1 MLTFFRKNL
10 SSVLASLLVNGAI
23 LLLLMLVQRAI
34 ASQSLDLVLES
45 VFSEEIPQE
54 ELTRDLDLKT
64 DAAETL
70 NVIAGGTPSTS
81 VGASAQQP
89 AAAVNVQQAS
99 VMQEM
104 NVQAVVTDLA
114 MPSDAELGEDLGEG
128 EISGEIGAIVEG
140 YGAAMGII
148 TQEIVRMMRNSR
160 VTVIWLFDESGS
172 LEDDRREIREN
183 YQRVYEELGIA
194 TAQDEDLRKTGG
206 DALLTVVASYGAGIN
221 EHTVRPTSEIDKVK
235 EAIDRV
241 PVDQSGQEN
250 MCNAIARMI
259 NKYKVQ
265 AIRGKRKLAVIVVS
279 DESGDDGAFVEQAV
293 AEARAAKAPVYFLGR
308 ESTFGYPYA
317 RQRWVD
323 EPTGEEFWVQIRRGP
338 ETPFPECLQWNGMHG
353 RWDVQ
358 NAGFGPYEQVR
369 IAHETGGIFFV
380 LPGEEESLV
389 GGDSIERRK
398 YDFLSM
404 REYQPDLDSRPEYAQ
419 VRTNSDFRR
428 VLWDVIA
435 TLNPNEE
442 KLLFPKHDALLN
454 IKREHYPLLPPAFK
468 AEALQQVGRA
478 FRSFQ
483 LTNQGIAMLESIRP
497 LRDRE
502 PSQRWRASYD
512 LATAQLYIF
521 RLRLYQFLL
530 AMDQHANNM
539 PLPKDPKSNE
549 WNFWWGGQP
558 IVPDDEQFKRLADA
572 FKMEA
577 SREEYLA
584 MVDKEVAEA
593 TERLQAV
600 AADHPG
606 TPWARRAETE
616 LGLGFGF
623 QVGDR
628 LWDPSGRRSEAA
640 MRVPKL

>member
-1 MLTFFRKNL
+1 MQKLLRNNL
-10 SSVLASLLVNGAI
+10 PSFLASLLVNGGI
-23 LLLLMLVQRAI
+23 LLVLMLIQRAI
-34 ASQSLDLVLES
+34 ASQSLDFQLES
-45 VFSEEIPQE
+45 VFAEEIPQE
-54 ELTRDLDLKT
+54 ELTRDLDLNT
-64 DAAETL
+64 EAAETL

-81 VGASAQQP
+81 VGSSAQRP
-89 AAAVNVQQAS
+89 AAAVNVQKAN

-104 NVQAVVTDLA
+104 NVQAVVSDLA
-114 MPSDAELGEDLGEG
+114 MPSDDILGEDLGEG
-128 EISGEIGAIVEG
+128 EISGEIGSIVEG

-148 TQEIVRMMRNSR
+148 TQELVRMMRNNR

-172 LEDDRREIREN
+172 LTDDRKEIREN

-194 TAQDEDLRKTGG
+194 TAQDKDLRRSDGES
-206 DALLTVVASYGAGIN
+206 LLTVVASYGAEIH
-221 EHTVRPTSEIDKVK
+221 EHTARPTADIEKVK
-235 EAIDRV
+235 AAIDRV
-241 PVDQSGQEN
+241 PIDQSGQEN
-250 MCNAIARMI
+250 MCRSVAMII

-323 EPTGEEFWVQIRRGP
+323 EPTKEVFWVQIRRGP
-338 ETPFPECLQWNGMHG
+338 ETPFPECLQWNGLHG

-404 REYQPDLDSRPEYAQ
+404 REYQPDLESRPKYAQ

-428 VLWDVIA
+428 ILWEVIL
-435 TLNPNEE
+435 TLNPNDE
-442 KLLFPKHDALLN
+442 KLLFNSHDPLLN
-454 IKREHYPLLPPAFK
+454 IKREHYPLNPIEFK
-468 AEALQQVGRA
+468 AEAQQQVLRA
-478 FRSFQ
+478 FRSYD
-483 LTNQGIAMLESIRP
+483 LTNQGIALLESIQP
-497 LRDRE
+497 LRAQE

-521 RLRLYQFLL
+521 RLRLFQFLL

-539 PLPKDPKSNE
+539 PAPKNPMANE
-549 WNFWWGGQP
+549 WNFWWGGKP
-558 IVPDDEQFKRLADA
+558 IVPDEEQFQRLVAA
-572 FKMEA
+572 FKLKLT
-577 SREEYLA
+577 REEYLA
-584 MVDKEVAEA
+584 MVDKDVDAA
-593 TERLQAV
+593 KQRLQTV
-600 AADHPG
+600 IADHPG

-623 QVGDR
+623 RVGDR

>member
-45 VFSEEIPQE
+45 VFSEEVPQE

-442 KLLFPKHDALLN
+442 KLLFPKYDALLN

-572 FKMEA
+572 FKMET

>member
-64 DAAETL
+64 DAAESL

-194 TAQDEDLRKTGG
+194 AAQDEDLRKTGG

>member
-10 SSVLASLLVNGAI
+10 PSVLASLLVNGGI

-81 VGASAQQP
+81 VGASSQQP

-194 TAQDEDLRKTGG
+194 AAQDEDLKKTGS

-235 EAIDRV
+235 DAIDRV

-250 MCNAIARMI
+250 MCNAIARLI

-380 LPGEEESLV
+380 LPGEEASLV

-428 VLWDVIA
+428 TLWEVIA
-435 TLNPNEE
+435 SLNPNEE
-442 KLLFPKHDALLN
+442 KLLFPRHDAQLN
-454 IKREHYPLLPPAFK
+454 IKREHYPLLPLEFR

-539 PLPKDPKSNE
+539 PQPKDPKSNE
-549 WNFWWGGQP
+549 WNFWWGGKP
-558 IVPDDEQFKRLADA
+558 IVPDDEQFKRLSDA
-572 FKMEA
+572 FKMDA

-584 MVDKEVAEA
+584 MVDKEIAEA

-640 MRVPKL
+640 QRVPKL